1 MMAAFPPHPGP
12 VVNRREIL
20 SYPRVDRDERAERR
34 GEEEMKLNEF
44 TPLANDKKLG
54 VRVGHV
60 QIFVMRV
67 VVDRM
72 RESGS
77 S

>member
-1 MMAAFPPHPGP
+1 
-12 VVNRREIL
+12 
-20 SYPRVDRDERAERR
+20 
-34 GEEEMKLNEF
+34 MKLNEF

>member
-1 MMAAFPPHPGP
+1 
-12 VVNRREIL
+12 
-20 SYPRVDRDERAERR
+20 
-34 GEEEMKLNEF
+34 MKLNEF

-67 VVDRM
+67 VVVVDRM

>member
-1 MMAAFPPHPGP
+1 
-12 VVNRREIL
+12 
-20 SYPRVDRDERAERR
+20 
-34 GEEEMKLNEF
+34 MKLNEF
-44 TPLANDKKLG
+44 TPSANDKKHG

-67 VVDRM
+67 VVVDRM

-77 S
+77 SSSWKALEESLLPRYKDEGLARMTIGKFYAGA